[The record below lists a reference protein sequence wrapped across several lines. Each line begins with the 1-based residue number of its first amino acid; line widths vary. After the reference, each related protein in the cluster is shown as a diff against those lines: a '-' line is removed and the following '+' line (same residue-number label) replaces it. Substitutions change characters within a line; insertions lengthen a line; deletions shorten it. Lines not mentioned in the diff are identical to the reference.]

1 MPDDAS
7 GWRPIESAPK
17 DGTRIVLAEYEPG
30 GIFHEDA
37 RWRFWMDYWRKYPV
51 FGRKWDQLSA
61 ERDRQIEMGLNLDGL
76 RESASLFHE
85 PSGIWANPG

>member
-37 RWRFWMDYWRKYPV
+37 RWNFWMDYWRKYPV
-51 FGRKWDQLSA
+51 LWRKLTKGGFRYYGANSPTGGRHDL
-61 ERDRQIEMGLNLDGL
+61 
-76 RESASLFHE
+76 
-85 PSGIWANPG
+85 P